1 MNKLFMKISLLLIS
15 ALILSGCGTYFQPAP
30 TPTPT
35 LDPDNPEITVS
46 LDEFTFTPDH
56 VRLVVGQSVTLHV
69 VNTGEE
75 PHEIM
80 IGRNPL
86 RSSDGV
92 LGDGFE
98 HDFFALTNVT
108 VTGDAEVMGMNGESM
123 NMDMGSSEDM
133 SGMEMATSTPEG
145 AMDMGT
151 AMPEDS
157 MNMDSEM
164 ENGGMVMLDAKKE
177 AIITFTVTKDMVGA
191 WTMGCFEGDTLKHFD
206 LGMGGILYVRDLS
219 N

>member
-1 MNKLFMKISLLLIS
+1 MNKSFVRISLLVIVV
-15 ALILSGCGTYFQPAP
+15 LILSGCGTYFQPAP
-30 TPTPT
+30 TSTPT
-35 LDPDNPEITVS
+35 LDPDNPEITIS
-46 LDEFTFTPDH
+46 LDEFTFMPDH
-56 VRLVVGQSVTLHV
+56 VRLVVGQNVTLHV
-69 VNTGEE
+69 VNAGEE

-86 RSSDGV
+86 RSDDGV

-108 VTGDAEVMGMNGESM
+108 VTGDAEVMGMNAEEM
-123 NMDMGSSEDM
+123 NMDMGNEDS
-133 SGMEMATSTPEG
+133 SGMEMATATPES

-151 AMPEDS
+151 AMPGDEMS
-157 MNMDSEM
+157 MDTEM
-164 ENGGMVMLDAKKE
+164 GNGGMVMLDAKKE
-177 AIITFTVTKDMVGA
+177 AVITFTVTKKMVGA

>member
-1 MNKLFMKISLLLIS
+1 MNMSFVRISLLVVVV
-15 ALILSGCGTYFQPAP
+15 LILSGCGTYFQPAP
-30 TPTPT
+30 TSTPT
-35 LDPDNPEITVS
+35 LDPDNPEITIS

-56 VRLVVGQSVTLHV
+56 VRLVVGQNVTLHV
-69 VNTGEE
+69 VNAGEE

-86 RSSDGV
+86 RSDDGV

-108 VTGDAEVMGMNGESM
+108 VTGDAEVMGMNAEEM
-123 NMDMGSSEDM
+123 NMDMGNEDS
-133 SGMEMATSTPEG
+133 SGMEMATATPES

-151 AMPEDS
+151 AMPGDEMS
-157 MNMDSEM
+157 MDTEM
-164 ENGGMVMLDAKKE
+164 GNGGMVMLDAKKE
-177 AIITFTVTKDMVGA
+177 AVITFTVTKEMVGA

>member
-1 MNKLFMKISLLLIS
+1 MNKSFVRISLLVIVV
-15 ALILSGCGTYFQPAP
+15 LILSGCGTYFQPAP
-30 TPTPT
+30 TSTPT
-35 LDPDNPEITVS
+35 LDPDNPEITIS

-56 VRLVVGQSVTLHV
+56 VRLVVGQNVTLHV
-69 VNTGEE
+69 VNAGEE

-86 RSSDGV
+86 RSDDGV

-108 VTGDAEVMGMNGESM
+108 VTGDAEVMGMNAEEM
-123 NMDMGSSEDM
+123 NMDMGNEDS
-133 SGMEMATSTPEG
+133 SGMEMATATPES

-151 AMPEDS
+151 AMPGDEMS
-157 MNMDSEM
+157 MDTEM
-164 ENGGMVMLDAKKE
+164 GNGGMVMLDAKKE
-177 AIITFTVTKDMVGA
+177 AVITFTVTKKMVGA